1 MSDLSSYLVIGSGSI
16 ARRHI
21 ANLKKLYPGT
31 AVACISASGRH
42 VQPDEVGADVTYLDI
57 KDTAQT
63 YFKFAI
69 VASPSPFHL
78 HHATELLN
86 RGIPVLIEK
95 PLSNCLSTFAAYREQ
110 LITNQQ
116 KIGVAYN
123 LRYLTS
129 AVYLKKLLEQKIL
142 GTLYSV
148 FIDVGQYL
156 PDWRP
161 ASDYRSNVSA
171 QKKLGGGVLLELSH
185 EIDYLTWLFGPFDNA
200 FCNTRT
206 TGALEIDVE
215 DRVAAILS
223 INNGLIAQ
231 LNMDFLQRA
240 PTRVCKI
247 VGEFGTLVWNLLNN
261 SIELRKSKE
270 QQETIFSDPEYD
282 YNRMYLD
289 QLVHFSKVGAGGAP
303 EVGLQQG
310 LYVLQVIDALKRSAE
325 SNQNIAIGDFIK

>member
-21 ANLKKLYPGT
+21 ANLKKLYPDS
-31 AVACISASGRH
+31 VIACISASGRYL
-42 VQPDEVGADVTYLDI
+42 QPDEVGADVTYQEI
-57 KDTAQT
+57 KDTTQISFQ
-63 YFKFAI
+63 YAI

-78 HHATELLN
+78 EHATELLN

-95 PLSNCLSTFAAYREQ
+95 PLSNCLSNFHAYREH
-110 LITNQQ
+110 LIKNQ
-116 KIGVAYN
+116 KIIGVAYN

-129 AVYLKKLLEQKIL
+129 AVYLKKLLNQNIL
-142 GTLYSV
+142 GTIYSV
-148 FIDVGQYL
+148 LIDVGQYL

-161 ASDYRSNVSA
+161 ASDYRNNVSA

-200 FCNTRT
+200 FCNIRL

-247 VGEFGTLVWNLLNN
+247 VGESGTLVWNILKNT
-261 SIELRKSKE
+261 IELKTSKE

-282 YNRMYLD
+282 YNTMYLD
-289 QLVHFSKVGAGGAP
+289 QLSNFSKVGAGGKP
-303 EVGLQQG
+303 EVALEQG
-310 LYVLQVIDALKRSAE
+310 LYVLQVIEALRRSAE
-325 SNQNIAIGDFIK
+325 SNQNIPIGDFIK